1 MSDCTC
7 PLFRSEQ
14 VLDEFKTIPS
24 VVSKKRFLP
33 HVKLFLRNNGIENK
47 ALLLIDNTPA
57 NPSIEILKSEGI
69 TTKFLPPN
77 TTSLIQPLD
86 QEILESLKKRYKKFL
101 LRHLILE
108 DNTSQCAVPEILSK
122 LTIKDAVYWAA
133 RAWEEASIESLAK
146 GWNNLLIPSAS
157 SVDIIVEDIDES
169 ADFVDIFRELGN
181 IADEQ
186 TLQYSEDWL
195 AGDSEDDLGYQELT
209 DEDIIAEVLNQNQTE
224 VDPDSDVEQTQDVMP
239 LKWSWNG

>member
-1 MSDCTC
+1 MVLLSQNAQLFCYAA
-7 PLFRSEQ
+7 PL
-14 VLDEFKTIPS
+14 
-24 VVSKKRFLP
+24 
-33 HVKLFLRNNGIENK
+33 
-47 ALLLIDNTPA
+47 
-57 NPSIEILKSEGI
+57 IEILKSEGI
-69 TTKFLPPN
+69 TTKSLPPN

-86 QEILESLKKRYKKFL
+86 QGILESLKKRYKEFL

-108 DNTSQCAVPEILSK
+108 DNTSQCSVPEILSK

-133 RAWEEASIESLAK
+133 RAWEEASIETLTK

-157 SVDIIVEDIDES
+157 SADTIVEDIDES

-181 IADEQ
+181 TMDEQ

-195 AGDSEDDLGYQELT
+195 AGDGEYDLGYQELT

-224 VDPDSDVEQTQDVMP
+224 VDPDQMWSKLKMYRPHKHVMP